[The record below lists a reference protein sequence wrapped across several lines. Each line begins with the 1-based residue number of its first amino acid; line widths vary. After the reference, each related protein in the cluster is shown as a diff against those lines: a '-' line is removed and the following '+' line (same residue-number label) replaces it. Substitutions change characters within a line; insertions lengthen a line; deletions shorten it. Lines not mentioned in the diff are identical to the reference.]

1 MTETQTE
8 RIDTERRIARR
19 IQPKGAV
26 MFELDGRIVHGRIVN
41 LSATGMLV
49 ALEDADC
56 VRPLDPRLVL
66 QVRLDTPLSSWIEL
80 EGHVVRIEECA
91 LAIELDH
98 AAPAYD
104 ALVGNELVAAAQ
116 NRRTPCAVVV
126 ASDEAR
132 RRPVADRLRT
142 VGYVVVEAAT
152 PLEAVVRVGE
162 ASYEPQV
169 IAVADTMLQT
179 NADELRSFMLRE
191 HPDAEILA
199 FGPDGVESAEIDRW
213 LGTLGRSSPT

>member
-26 MFELDGRIVHGRIVN
+26 MLELDGRIVHGRISN
-41 LSATGMLV
+41 LSATGLLV

-66 QVRLDTPLSSWIEL
+66 QVRLDNPVSSWIEL

-98 AAPAYD
+98 ATPAYD
-104 ALVGNELVAAAQ
+104 ALIGSEQVAAAQ

-126 ASDEAR
+126 GSDEAR
-132 RRPVADRLRT
+132 RRPVVDRLRS
-142 VGYVVVEAAT
+142 VGYVIVEAAT

-169 IAVADTMLQT
+169 IAVAETMLQS

-199 FGPDGVESAEIDRW
+199 FGPDGAESTALDQW
-213 LGTLGRSSPT
+213 LEALRRSSST